1 MIPRGTNKF
10 PLQIFAL
17 INYLQSTQWFIS
29 IPKRELE
36 MQLCL
41 CSLVNALISAIAHPN
56 TDGIAEVFCGDA
68 EVYEVVVNLVTTHDQ
83 LSPLPY
89 QNHEVI

>member
-1 MIPRGTNKF
+1 
-10 PLQIFAL
+10 
-17 INYLQSTQWFIS
+17 
-29 IPKRELE
+29 

-41 CSLVNALISAIAHPN
+41 CSLVNALISARAHPN
-56 TDGIAEVFCGDA
+56 AAGIAFVFCGDA
-68 EVYEVVVNLVTTHDQ
+68 EVYKVAVYLATTHDQ

>member
-1 MIPRGTNKF
+1 MVHIYP
-10 PLQIFAL
+10 Q
-17 INYLQSTQWFIS
+17 
-29 IPKRELE
+29 KRVREPVVIKGNVE
-36 MQLCL
+36 GL
-41 CSLVNALISAIAHPN
+41 CSLVNALISALAHPN
-56 TDGIAEVFCGDA
+56 TDGITEVFCGDA